1 MRIRTH
7 SPAFV
12 LAGLVTLVVL
22 LSAGATTSHAL
33 QLGGHDA
40 PEWIRRLETPERLA
54 GLKIDDVLSRL
65 ELKPGMVIADIGAG
79 SGVFSTLFAK
89 AVGPSGKVYTVDIDE
104 ALLTHINQLAKEQ
117 NVSNVRTVLGKFD
130 DPSIPAK
137 DVDMAFIHDVLHHI
151 EHRDA
156 YLKKLASYI
165 KPNGMVT
172 IIDMDPSDP
181 KSPHHDDPTLLV
193 SRADADKWMA
203 AAGFHPAKVNSDLFP
218 GTKYFV
224 IYQKH

>member
-7 SPAFV
+7 FPAFV
-12 LAGLVTLVVL
+12 LAALLL
-22 LSAGATTSHAL
+22 LSVGAPTSHAL
-33 QLGGHDA
+33 QLGSREA
-40 PEWIRRLETPERLA
+40 PDWIERLERQDRVS
-54 GLKIDDVLSRL
+54 GLKVDEILSRL
-65 ELKPGMVIADIGAG
+65 QLKPGMVVADIGAG
-79 SGVFSTLFAK
+79 SGIFSTRFAK
-89 AVGPSGKVYTVDIDE
+89 AVGSSGKVYAVDIE
-104 ALLTHINQLAKEQ
+104 EGLLDHINQLAKQQ
-117 NVSNVRTVLGKFD
+117 NVSNIRTVLGKFD

-151 EHRDA
+151 EHREA
-156 YLKKLASYI
+156 YLKALATYI
-165 KPNGMVT
+165 KPGGMLT

-181 KSPHHDDPTLLV
+181 NTAHKDDPTLLV

-203 AAGFHPAKVNSDLFP
+203 AAGFHPAKVHSDLFP